1 MIKFNKEKVMLLH
14 RLLIEQTGGEDGIRD
29 VGLLKSALTACYAT
43 FDGKELFPT
52 KEEKAAR
59 LCTGLISNHAFVD
72 GNKRIGIYVLLTFL
86 EVNGI
91 TVEATDDEL
100 IEIGLSLAKGEMK
113 CEDLFAWIK
122 EHEEY

>member
-1 MIKFNKEKVMLLH
+1 MIKFNKAKVMLLH
-14 RLLIEQTGGEDGIRD
+14 RLLIEQTGGEEGIRD
-29 VGLLKSALTACYAT
+29 IGLLESALEASYAT

-91 TVEATDDEL
+91 SVEATDGEL
-100 IEIGLSLAKGEMK
+100 IEIGLSLAKNEMK
-113 CEDLFAWIK
+113 YEDLLAWIK
-122 EHEEY
+122 SHEI